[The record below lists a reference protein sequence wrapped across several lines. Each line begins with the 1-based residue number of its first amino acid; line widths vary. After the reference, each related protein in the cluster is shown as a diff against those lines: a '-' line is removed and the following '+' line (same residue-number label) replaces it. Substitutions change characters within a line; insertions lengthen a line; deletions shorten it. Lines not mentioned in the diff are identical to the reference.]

1 MSEDTYIGMNNII
14 DDNIN
19 DNDNINENVNDV
31 NDINDIND
39 INDNNVNE
47 NKKLLNKFKKGMG
60 MHRQYLDILVYNELK
75 TNDQTPNNKL
85 LNTSLTDLM
94 TIYDRLYNYGFSLAG
109 YQFIGLAVSSFSDD
123 ISFLNQ
129 FAFFILSIG
138 FIISCFSS
146 LLSFCMYEYIN
157 GIKLE
162 TNEFIVSGLSFYRVY
177 LFIPHPLLLFNTLL
191 FIIPFNILMHTSLGY
206 KFAMWMNIISVILCS
221 GFWIHMRMIFFEQ
234 KYPSIIN
241 NGTIIKRRINSNT

>member
-1 MSEDTYIGMNNII
+1 MNNII
-14 DDNIN
+14 NDNIN

-31 NDINDIND
+31 NDVNDIND

-47 NKKLLNKFKKGMG
+47 NKKLLNKFKKDMG

-75 TNDQTPNNKL
+75 TNDQDDQTPNNKL

-94 TIYDRLYNYGFSLAG
+94 TIYDRLYSYGFSLAG
-109 YQFIGLAVSSFSDD
+109 YQFIGLAVSTFTDK
-123 ISFLNQ
+123 ISFLDQ

-191 FIIPFNILMHTSLGY
+191 FIIPFNILMHTALGY
-206 KFAMWMNIISVILCS
+206 QFAMWMNIISVILCS

>member
-1 MSEDTYIGMNNII
+1 MSEDTYIKINNIRMNNIDNNI
-14 DDNIN
+14 DNNIN
-19 DNDNINENVNDV
+19 NDDVIDVNNINEN
-31 NDINDIND
+31 
-39 INDNNVNE
+39 E
-47 NKKLLNKFKKGMG
+47 KLLNKFKKGMG
-60 MHRQYLDILVYNELK
+60 MYRQYLDILIYNELK
-75 TNDQTPNNKL
+75 TNYQDDQIPNNKL

-94 TIYDRLYNYGFSLAG
+94 TIYDRLYSYGFSLAG
-109 YQFIGLAVSSFSDD
+109 YQFIGLAVSTFTDK
-123 ISFLNQ
+123 ISFLDQ

-191 FIIPFNILMHTSLGY
+191 FIIPFNILMHTALGY
-206 KFAMWMNIISVILCS
+206 QFAMWMNIISVILCS